1 MLQNDMFVGG
11 QFAWFI
17 GEVRDI
23 DDPLKLNRVKV
34 MPYGY
39 YDERVPTEHLPWATV
54 MMPNTSANKAGIGE
68 NHSLLVGSWV
78 AGFFRDG
85 PSAQDPLIIG
95 SIASK
100 TQGTT
105 DIPVETQENYPY
117 NKVHKT
123 ESGHVIEYDNTPESE
138 RIQITHKE
146 DHSLRMLNGSVR
158 LRHRDNHTLTM
169 DEGVVEIR
177 HKTGTLIR
185 VENDGTINID
195 ASNDIVNIDGN
206 TTITGTLH
214 VTETTHSVG
223 DISTDAGN
231 APTLATHVH
240 KSISQDTGA
249 GTNSGKKKD
258 TTVADA

>member
-1 MLQNDMFVGG
+1 MFVGG

-105 DIPVETQENYPY
+105 DIPVETQQNYPY

-123 ESGHVIEYDNTPESE
+123 ESGHVIEYDNTPEEE

-169 DEGVVEIR
+169 DENIVEIK
-177 HKTGTLIR
+177 HKTGTIIR
-185 VENDGTINID
+185 VENDGTININ
-195 ASNDIVNIDGN
+195 ASNDVVNIDGN

-231 APTLATHVH
+231 GPTLATHKH
-240 KSISQDTGA
+240 KYNPGPGGPT
-249 GTNSGKKKD
+249 
-258 TTVADA
+258 DASVPDA

>member
-1 MLQNDMFVGG
+1 MFVGG

>member
-100 TQGTT
+100 TGGTT

-123 ESGHVIEYDNTPESE
+123 ESGHIIEYDNTPESE

-169 DEGVVEIR
+169 DENIVEIR

-214 VTETTHSVG
+214 VTEAQTNDSTITASGEITSGSVTLTGHTH
-223 DISTDAGN
+223 N
-231 APTLATHVH
+231 
-240 KSISQDTGA
+240 DTPGLGA
-249 GTNSGKKKD
+249 GTTTTGSG
-258 TTVADA
+258 

>member
-39 YDERVPTEHLPWATV
+39 YDERVPTQHLPWATV

-123 ESGHVIEYDNTPESE
+123 ESGHVIEYDNTPDSE

-214 VTETTHSVG
+214 VTEAQTNDSTITASGEITSGSVTLTGHTH
-223 DISTDAGN
+223 
-231 APTLATHVH
+231 
-240 KSISQDTGA
+240 KDTPGLGA
-249 GTNSGKKKD
+249 GTTTTGSG
-258 TTVADA
+258 